1 MRGHGFCG
9 QMLGIHKVQVIEK
22 VRSRLIG
29 AVNEAIVIL
38 MKFVSFRE
46 FFAIL
51 ENEML
56 SVLIP

>member
-1 MRGHGFCG
+1 
-9 QMLGIHKVQVIEK
+9 MLGIHKVQVIEK